1 MPDTILIV
9 EDELL
14 TRRMLTHFLEAE
26 GFATAAVGTVRDA
39 IGEVERHTY
48 DLVMLDLLLPDG
60 HGFDVCRAIR
70 ARHRM
75 PIIILSTKHE
85 LIDRVTGLEAGAD
98 DYVIKPFEPR
108 EVIARV
114 RAQLRRAR
122 ELSGEIDGSVQPAIS
137 VGALVIDPAIQD
149 AVLHGHAVRLTQKE
163 FRLVHLLAVRAE
175 KAVSRDYLVEQLWSD
190 EGVESDKILAVYVRR
205 VRQKIERN
213 PDEPERLLTV
223 RGFGYKLVSVGRN

>member
-9 EDELL
+9 EDEML
-14 TRRMLTHFLEAE
+14 TRRMLQHYLEAE
-26 GFATAAVGTVRDA
+26 GFAIAAVGTVREA
-39 IGEVERHTY
+39 IGEANRRAY
-48 DLVMLDLLLPDG
+48 DLVLLDLMLPDG

-70 ARHRM
+70 KRHRM

-85 LIDRVTGLEAGAD
+85 LSDRVTGLEAGAD
-98 DYVIKPFEPR
+98 DYIIKPFEPR
-108 EVIARV
+108 EVVARV

-122 ELSGEIDGSVQPAIS
+122 EFSSDDGTASVV
-137 VGALVIDPAIQD
+137 VGDLVVDPSIQD
-149 AVLHGHAVRLTQKE
+149 VIVAGTAVGLTQKE
-163 FRLVHLLAVRAE
+163 FRLMLLLAARAE

-190 EGVESDKILAVYVRR
+190 EDVESDKILAVYVRR

-223 RGFGYKLVSVGRN
+223 RGFGYKLVSRN